1 MRKNPEKKDFSFY
14 IVAVFLSLFF
24 LLYVLIFDNVL
35 ITSPGMEPSLKD
47 GDYVL
52 VNNIKV
58 LLSVPIVGKLTKFG
72 KPERGDLIFF
82 ETKAQGDDAE
92 KVTSI
97 LRVVG
102 LPGETLEIIN
112 KGVFVERKPFEEPYT
127 TFDDSKVY
135 PSGLSVRDNLGPF
148 VVPDNSYFLMGDRR
162 DITTDC
168 RFFGFVN
175 TEEIQ
180 GEVLFIYWSTDP
192 NNGIF
197 RGIRWERIGS

>member
-1 MRKNPEKKDFSFY
+1 MRKNSGNKDLGFY
-14 IVAVFLSLFF
+14 ITAVFFTLSFIF
-24 LLYVLIFDNVL
+24 YVLMFDNVL

-52 VNNIKV
+52 VNNTKY
-58 LLSVPIVGKLTKFG
+58 LLSVPFVDKFTNLG

-82 ETKAQGDDAE
+82 ETKAQGDDGE

-102 LPGETLEIIN
+102 LPGEALEIIN
-112 KGVFVERKPFEEPYT
+112 KKVFVENKPFKEPYT
-127 TFDDSKVY
+127 SFDDSKVY
-135 PSGLSVRDNLGPF
+135 PPGLSVRDNLGPF
-148 VVPDNSYFLMGDRR
+148 VVPDDSYFLMGDRR

-168 RFFGFVN
+168 RFFGFVT
-175 TEEIQ
+175 TEEIK
-180 GEVLFIYWSTDP
+180 GEVLFIYWSTNPD
-192 NNGIF
+192 NGVF